1 MATITK
7 IAEGLSEICAQDNES
22 SFDIQSIPGDV
33 EVLQIRT
40 EDRQEI
46 PIYLTSTSD
55 EILCMAY
62 LFREDEIKKDKI
74 SEMQNIM
81 LSMNVPMP
89 LSSFAKVD
97 QQYVVFGA
105 LSADSNIAE
114 IAHEVETLSENSV
127 EALDALQ
134 EYLA

>member
-1 MATITK
+1 MVTITK
-7 IAEGLSEICAQDNES
+7 LAEELSEICVQDNEYT
-22 SFDIQSIPGDV
+22 FDVQSIPGDV
-33 EVLQIRT
+33 EVLRIRT
-40 EDRQEI
+40 EGRQEI
-46 PIYLTSTSD
+46 PIYLTITSD

-62 LFREDEIKKDKI
+62 LFREDEIKKEKV

-105 LSADSNIAE
+105 LSANSNISE

-134 EYLA
+134 EYLV

>member
-1 MATITK
+1 
-7 IAEGLSEICAQDNES
+7 
-22 SFDIQSIPGDV
+22 
-33 EVLQIRT
+33 
-40 EDRQEI
+40 
-46 PIYLTSTSD
+46 
-55 EILCMAY
+55 
-62 LFREDEIKKDKI
+62 
-74 SEMQNIM
+74 MQNIM

-97 QQYVVFGA
+97 QQYVIFGA
-105 LSADSNIAE
+105 LSTNSNIAE